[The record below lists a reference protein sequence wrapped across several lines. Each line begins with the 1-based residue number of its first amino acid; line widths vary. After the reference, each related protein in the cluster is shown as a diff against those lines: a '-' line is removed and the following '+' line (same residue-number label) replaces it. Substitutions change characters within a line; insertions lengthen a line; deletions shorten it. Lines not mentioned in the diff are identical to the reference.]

1 MLAQQDIDRILTA
14 QPPLVICLMGPTAS
28 GKTDLAVQ
36 ISKCLPCEIIS
47 VDSAL
52 IYRDMNIGTAKP
64 EPAVLIDAPHKLID
78 FLDPAESY
86 SASQFRVD
94 ALVEINAA
102 IANGKVPL
110 LVGGTM
116 MYFKALLYGL
126 ADMPQADARVRA
138 EIEAEAAAKGWDAMH
153 QQLAAVDPVAAQRL
167 KPSDRQRLQRAIE
180 VYRISGKTI
189 TELHEQ
195 QSAEKKPFGNELA
208 EDCHF
213 SPLLLAISPQQRSVL
228 HQRIEQRFDQMIDN
242 GFIEEVQAL
251 FQRGDLNEV
260 MPSVRAVGYRQ
271 MWDYLDGKL
280 TLDEARE
287 RGVIATRQLAK
298 RQLTWLRGWTGV
310 IHLHTN
316 DVNDCVLAPDD
327 VKDLNL
333 LAAVLCYINKQSFS

>member
-1 MLAQQDIDRILTA
+1 MLAQQVIDRILTA

-64 EPAVLIDAPHKLID
+64 EQAVLIDAPHKLID

-86 SASQFRVD
+86 SASQFRTD
-94 ALVEINAA
+94 ALAEINTA

-126 ADMPQADARVRA
+126 ADMPQADAKVRA
-138 EIEAEAAAKGWDAMH
+138 EIEREAEEKGWDAMH

-189 TELHEQ
+189 TELHEKQ
-195 QSAEKKPFGNELA
+195 NADKNTFGSQLA
-208 EDCHF
+208 DDCDF

-228 HQRIEQRFDQMIDN
+228 HQRIEQRFDQMIDT
-242 GFIEEVQAL
+242 GFVEEVRAL
-251 FQRGDLNEV
+251 FSRGDLNDT

-287 RGVIATRQLAK
+287 RGIIATRQLAK
-298 RQLTWLRGWTGV
+298 RQLTWLRGWNGV
-310 IHLHTN
+310 IHIHTN
-316 DVNDCVLAPDD
+316 DVNECVLAPDH

-333 LAAVLCYINKQSFS
+333 LAAALYYINEQSFS

>member
-1 MLAQQDIDRILTA
+1 LLAQQDIDKILTA

-36 ISKCLPCEIIS
+36 ISNCLPCEIIS

-52 IYRDMNIGTAKP
+52 IYREMNIGTAKP
-64 EPAVLIDAPHKLID
+64 EPAVLINAPHKLID

-86 SASQFRVD
+86 SASQFRAD
-94 ALVEINAA
+94 ALVEINGA

-126 ADMPQADARVRA
+126 ADMPQANAQVRA

-153 QQLAAVDPVAAQRL
+153 QQLAAVDPIAAQRL

-189 TELHEQ
+189 TELHQ
-195 QSAEKKPFGNELA
+195 KQSDDKKPFGNKLA

-228 HQRIEQRFDQMIDN
+228 HQRIEQRFDQMIKG
-242 GFIEEVQAL
+242 GFVEEVQTL
-251 FQRGDLNEV
+251 FERGDLNEA

-271 MWDYLDGKL
+271 MWDYLQGKL
-280 TLDEARE
+280 SLDEARE
-287 RGVIATRQLAK
+287 RGIIATRQLAK
-298 RQLTWLRGWTGV
+298 RQLTWLRGWPEV

-316 DVNDCVLAPDD
+316 DTNQKVIGPDEVVD
-327 VKDLNL
+327 KSL
-333 LAAVLCYINKQSFS
+333 LDAALHYLKSSS

>member
-1 MLAQQDIDRILTA
+1 LLAQQDIDQILTA

-36 ISKCLPCEIIS
+36 ISQCLPCEIIS

-78 FLDPAESY
+78 FLDPAASY
-86 SASQFRVD
+86 SASQFRAD

-102 IANGKVPL
+102 ITNGKVPL

-126 ADMPQADARVRA
+126 ADMPQADAQVRA

-153 QQLAAVDPVAAQRL
+153 QQLAAIDPKAAQRL
-167 KPSDRQRLQRAIE
+167 KPSDRQRLQRALE
-180 VYRISGKTI
+180 VYRISGKTM

-195 QSAEKKPFGNELA
+195 QSRENKASNSQLA
-208 EDCHF
+208 KDCKF
-213 SPLLLAISPQQRSVL
+213 SPLLLAISPQNRAVL
-228 HQRIEQRFDQMIDN
+228 HQRIEQRFDQMIDA
-242 GFIEEVQAL
+242 GFVAEVQAL
-251 FQRGDLNEV
+251 FQRGDLNQA

-271 MWDYLDGKL
+271 MWDYLQGKL
-280 TLDEARE
+280 SLDEARE

-298 RQLTWLRGWTGV
+298 RQLTWLRGWPEV
-310 IHLHTN
+310 IHLSTN
-316 DVNDCVLAPDD
+316 DTNQKVISPDEVAD
-327 VKDLNL
+327 KSL
-333 LAAVLCYINKQSFS
+333 LAAALHYIESPA

>member
-1 MLAQQDIDRILTA
+1 
-14 QPPLVICLMGPTAS
+14 MGPTAS

-78 FLDPAESY
+78 FLDPAASY

-102 IANGKVPL
+102 ITNGKVPL

-126 ADMPQADARVRA
+126 ADMPQANAQVRT
-138 EIEAEAAAKGWDAMH
+138 EIEAEAAVKGWDAMH
-153 QQLAAVDPVAAQRL
+153 QQLAAIDPKAAQRL
-167 KPSDRQRLQRAIE
+167 KPSDRQRLQRALE
-180 VYRISGKTI
+180 VYRISGKTM

-195 QSAEKKPFGNELA
+195 QSRENKASNSQLA
-208 EDCHF
+208 KDCKF
-213 SPLLLAISPQQRSVL
+213 SPLLLAISPQNRAVL
-228 HQRIEQRFDQMIDN
+228 HQRIEQRFDQMIDA
-242 GFIEEVQAL
+242 GFVAEVQAL
-251 FQRGDLNEV
+251 FQRGDLNEA

-271 MWDYLDGKL
+271 MWDYLQGKL
-280 TLDEARE
+280 SLDEARE

-298 RQLTWLRGWTGV
+298 RQLTWLRGWPEV
-310 IHLHTN
+310 IHLSTN
-316 DVNDCVLAPDD
+316 DTNQKVISPDEVAD
-327 VKDLNL
+327 KSL
-333 LAAVLCYINKQSFS
+333 LAAALHYLKSQP